1 MSQPRT
7 ALVLFNLGG
16 PDRLEAVE
24 PFLFNLFNDPAI
36 IALPAPLRYLLARLI
51 ARRRGPVAREIY
63 AKMGGGSPLLPN
75 TKAQA
80 RALEAALAGEGELRC
95 FVAMRYWHPMS
106 EDTARAVKQFAPDH
120 VLLLPL
126 YPQFSTTTTG
136 SSWQAWR
143 AAAARVGLQ
152 APTRLVCCYPGELGF
167 IEALVDKVEE
177 GLTRVPSRMRTRLLF
192 SAHGLP
198 ERIVARGDPYPWQV
212 ERSCAAAV
220 ARLGVSGLD
229 WKLCYQSRVGPLA
242 WIGPA
247 TDASIEEAGREGLAL
262 VVAPIAFVSE
272 HSETLVE
279 LDMDYGALA
288 ARAGVPAYIRVPTV
302 SVAMPFIAGLARIAR
317 AALAQGPGVSSSE
330 SGRICPAACSGC
342 AMAGEAG

>member
-16 PDRLEAVE
+16 PDRLESVE
-24 PFLFNLFNDPAI
+24 PFLFNLFNDAAI
-36 IALPAPLRYLLARLI
+36 IALPAPLRYLLAWLI

-75 TKAQA
+75 TEAQA

-95 FVAMRYWHPMS
+95 FIAMRYWHPMS
-106 EDTARAVKQFAPDH
+106 EETARAVKQFAPDH

-143 AAAARVGLQ
+143 EAAARVGLQ
-152 APTRLVCCYPGELGF
+152 APTRLVCCYPGEPGF
-167 IEALVDKVEE
+167 IEALVDKAKE
-177 GLTRVPSRMRTRLLF
+177 GLARVPSGMKTRLLF

-198 ERIVARGDPYPWQV
+198 ERIVARGDPYSWQV
-212 ERSCAAAV
+212 GQSCAAAI

-242 WIGPA
+242 WIGPP

-262 VVAPIAFVSE
+262 VVVPVAFVSE

-302 SVAMPFIAGLARIAR
+302 SVAAPFIAGLARIAR
-317 AALAQGPGVSSSE
+317 NALAQGPGVGSSE
-330 SGRICPAACSGC
+330 GGRICPAACGRC